1 MRVVGGRITP
11 GVVLAPG
18 VSDPVL
24 TTWRARG
31 PVRAV
36 VLVLHGGAENGLN
49 VVRPWGLAYLRM
61 VPLARQILRAGA
73 PHGVEVRLL
82 RNRVRGWNDPDLHP
96 VADARWALRRIRAER
111 PDVPVFL
118 AGHSMGGRVALRIA
132 DEPEVRSVLA
142 LAPWTPIGEPVEPV
156 TGKTVVIAH
165 GTRDRITRPAESFA
179 YAERAQAV
187 AERVVRIEVMS
198 EGHAMLYRPG
208 VWNRLAREFALD
220 AAGVAPLTVWSVRP
234 DQRLRLP
241 G

>member
-1 MRVVGGRITP
+1 MT
-11 GVVLAPG
+11 
-18 VSDPVL
+18 SDPAL
-24 TTWRARG
+24 RTWRARG

-36 VLVLHGGAENGLN
+36 VLVLHGGAENGRTA
-49 VVRPWGLAYLRM
+49 VRPWGAAYLRM
-61 VPLARQILRAGA
+61 VPLARAIARAGG

-111 PDVPVFL
+111 PGVQVWL
-118 AGHSMGGRVALRIA
+118 AGHSMGGRVALRVA
-132 DEPEVRSVLA
+132 DDPQVRSVLA
-142 LAPWTPIGEPVEPV
+142 LAPWTPSGEPVEPV
-156 TGKTVVIAH
+156 AGKTVVIAH
-165 GTRDRITRPAESFA
+165 GTHDHITRPAESFA

-208 VWNRLAREFALD
+208 VWNRLVREFALD
-220 AAGVAPLTVWSVRP
+220 AAGVAPLTAWSAGP